1 MATKQGTLPQPNFR
15 WTNPDGT
22 PSQLFALYMKA
33 LDQVVTALA
42 ANSVGAPVQLTQA
55 VNDAAAAA
63 AGVAIGQLYKNGS
76 AVLVRVT

>member
-1 MATKQGTLPQPNFR
+1 MATKQGTLPPPNFR

-22 PSQLFALYMKA
+22 PSQVFLLYMQA
-33 LDQVVTALA
+33 LDRLATALA
-42 ANSVGAPVQLTQA
+42 GNNVGAPVQLTQA